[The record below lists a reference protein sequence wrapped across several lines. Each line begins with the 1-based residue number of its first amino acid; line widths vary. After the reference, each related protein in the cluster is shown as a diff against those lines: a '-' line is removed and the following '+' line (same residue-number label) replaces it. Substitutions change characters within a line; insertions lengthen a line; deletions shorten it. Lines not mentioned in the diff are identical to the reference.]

1 MEINCEANMFH
12 WCSIL
17 TCIAKIFRSQVSD
30 LCDYEE
36 DINIINESKFIE
48 VSADAQSHDLEG
60 WRLVT
65 EFFDANKKGRLS
77 NHHLANWISQCSWPG
92 CRQGHP

>member
-1 MEINCEANMFH
+1 
-12 WCSIL
+12 
-17 TCIAKIFRSQVSD
+17 
-30 LCDYEE
+30 
-36 DINIINESKFIE
+36 
-48 VSADAQSHDLEG
+48 LEG